1 MQCANRLMKQALL
14 WETKC
19 PLTLDPL
26 TIFSFLVVHS
36 RLTWNRNYCKC
47 ISLTQEKNKVTM
59 SIFSK
64 SSGAQTPQDS
74 SVRAENPPAASAPAA
89 PGQAVRAVPALRWPR
104 TGAEERLH
112 SPRRECWS
120 LLKRQLP
127 CTLLH
132 FPDVSF
138 GLNWQCWCHYAGMDW
153 CSYSD
158 ILLLRSWVRR
168 FNCIC
173 QLQ

>member
-1 MQCANRLMKQALL
+1 MKKVLL
-14 WETKC
+14 WERKC
-19 PLTLDPL
+19 PVTLDPL

-36 RLTWNRNYCKC
+36 KLTWNRNYCKC
-47 ISLTQEKNKVTM
+47 ISLTQEKNKATI

-64 SSGAQTPQDS
+64 SSEAQSPPGWQCACAEKSLAALTPT
-74 SVRAENPPAASAPAA
+74 SVS
-89 PGQAVRAVPALRWPR
+89 GQAIPGRDRALSDISWGLRSTYIPLSMS
-104 TGAEERLH
+104 ADHFSKASCLVH
-112 SPRRECWS
+112 SCIS
-120 LLKRQLP
+120 LMCL
-127 CTLLH
+127 
-132 FPDVSF
+132 